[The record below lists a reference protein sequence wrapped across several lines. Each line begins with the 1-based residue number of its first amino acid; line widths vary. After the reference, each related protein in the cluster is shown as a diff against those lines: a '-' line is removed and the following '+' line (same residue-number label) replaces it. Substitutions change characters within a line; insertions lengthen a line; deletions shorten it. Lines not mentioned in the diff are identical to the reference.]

1 MISFIQK
8 KKNKIHSFGI
18 SGVGKVQANT
28 KRMYIG
34 RQRGCTLGE
43 CRMKTTQS
51 ISLRCVPEGGK
62 KKQEGAFFCMVT
74 SVILTRVRLLINI
87 HFQIER
93 AK

>member
-1 MISFIQK
+1 
-8 KKNKIHSFGI
+8 
-18 SGVGKVQANT
+18 
-28 KRMYIG
+28 
-34 RQRGCTLGE
+34 
-43 CRMKTTQS
+43 MKTTQS